1 MIKFPGEEI
10 LKLRLDEGKTF
21 LQVKRGDMILG
32 KRNSIYESLSWNQI
46 RHFSLFVPQIYL
58 SGALSLF

>member
-21 LQVKRGDMILG
+21 LQVKRGD
-32 KRNSIYESLSWNQI
+32 KTFRE
-46 RHFSLFVPQIYL
+46 RK
-58 SGALSLF
+58 